1 MSGFRPRFFL
11 EPPADLDFVR
21 GSLTGTDLTLDAED
35 SYHALRVLRMKPGDD
50 CEVVVGAAV
59 YAATI
64 VGRGAGSGAP
74 SGAAVPGASGAPAR
88 GAATGAARGA
98 GPVEGVTVRLGGLLT
113 GRAAGAT
120 YRYQVGLVQAV
131 ARPSALDWSIEKSTE
146 AGASFILLLQAGG
159 SPQWSGK
166 DSQARLARWSRIA
179 REAAKQ
185 SKQPAVPLIDFVP
198 TPAAALER
206 VGSWARVSL
215 LLDPEAEATVC
226 DYLGA
231 PAATASA
238 LDRHPSGR
246 RGVAL
251 WVGPESGW
259 TDEERDYL
267 LERGLV
273 AVRLGGGVL
282 RTETAGPV
290 ATAVTRLAL
299 GDW

>member
-11 EPPADLDFVR
+11 EPPADLDSVR

-50 CEVVVGAAV
+50 CEVVVGASV

-64 VGRGAGSGAP
+64 VGRGAG
-74 SGAAVPGASGAPAR
+74 PG
-88 GAATGAARGA
+88 
-98 GPVEGVTVRLGGLLT
+98 EGVTVRLGGLLT
-113 GRAAGAT
+113 GSAAGAT

-146 AGASFILLLQAGG
+146 AGASFILLLQSGG

-166 DSQARLARWSRIA
+166 DSRARLARWSRIA

-206 VGSWARVSL
+206 LGSWDVVSL

-226 DYLGA
+226 DHLGA
-231 PAATASA
+231 PATTASA
-238 LDRHPSGR
+238 LDWHPSGL
-246 RGVAL
+246 RGAAL